1 MSILLNFVFKMAFV
15 FCYLQLFESKKIG
28 KPLRKLQP
36 VRLYYLD
43 SLSGVVRDCF
53 RRRQRSELEFHF
65 RCAGAGRGH
74 THKRTHT
81 HIVINNFFLCVVVCE
96 RRQQQ

>member
-53 RRRQRSELEFHF
+53 RRRQRSERFNSTSDVQGPAVDTRTSAL
-65 RCAGAGRGH
+65 
-74 THKRTHT
+74 THT
-81 HIVINNFFLCVVVCE
+81 SL
-96 RRQQQ
+96 